1 MFFRKLT
8 RGILHSFL
16 MKKFIIVL
24 FMGISAML
32 QAQNSISGTVT
43 DIRNQPL
50 KGVSVYI
57 SELNKGTSTDE
68 NGKYLFSN
76 LPNRNLKISFNF
88 IGFGVQNKTISSA
101 AKETTLNIMLEE
113 TIFEMDEIIV
123 STAFNKIQS
132 QNVMKVEHESIKNLQ
147 RKGTATLIE
156 GLATIPGVSQVST
169 GTSIGK
175 PVIRG
180 LSGNRVLVYSQGV
193 RIENQQF
200 GDEHGL
206 GLNDSGVESVEVI
219 KGPASLLYGSDALG
233 GVLYFNPEKFA
244 NANTFKANFSQN
256 YFSNT
261 QGSSSSL
268 GLKTSTDN
276 WKFMTRGSYNTHSDY
291 KIADGDR
298 VTNTRYNETDFKTG
312 IGYSDSNISTVFRYN
327 YNNLD
332 LGLPEDGIGEQTT
345 SKKTDF
351 PKQGIFNHLLSLNSI
366 LYFKNSK
373 LDLDLG
379 YIANDRSEFE
389 DSNDAALHMK
399 LKTFNYNAKYHLPKT
414 GKIES
419 IVGVQ
424 GMHQTNTNS
433 GEEYLIPDAVT
444 NDFGVF
450 GTANYE
456 WKTNVLQA
464 GLRFDNRKITT
475 DAQGIAGE
483 EGSFEAIDK
492 SYDSFNAS
500 LGYKTS
506 LADDLTLRL
515 NVASGFRAP
524 NLAELTSNGVH
535 EGTNRYEVGNSN
547 LKTEQNVQT
556 DVNLEYKN
564 SHFEF
569 FVNGFYNH
577 INNYIY
583 TAATGESI
591 DNNLVFDYIQDNAKL
606 YGGEIGLHFHPHP
619 LDWLHFETSFE
630 TVTGKKQNNEYLPL
644 IPANNWDNTIRT
656 EFKIKNWLDEGYAT
670 LNLSSTFNQNNVSGF
685 ETKSNG
691 YRLLN
696 LGFGGT
702 VKLGK
707 TIFDVNVHG
716 NNLFDKKYIAHLSRL
731 KTDGIP
737 NIGRNIVLGV
747 NFNL

>member
-1 MFFRKLT
+1 
-8 RGILHSFL
+8 
-16 MKKFIIVL
+16 MKKIIIAL
-24 FMGISAML
+24 ILGFSAVL
-32 QAQNSISGTVT
+32 QAQNTLSGTVT
-43 DIRNQPL
+43 DLRNQPI
-50 KGVSVYI
+50 KGVSVYA
-57 SELNKGTSTDE
+57 SELYKGTTTDE
-68 NGKYLFSN
+68 NGKYTFFN
-76 LPNRNLKISFNF
+76 LPNRNLKISFAF
-88 IGFGVQNKTISSA
+88 AGFATQNKTVSNL
-101 AKETTLNIMLEE
+101 ENENTLNVILEE
-113 TIFEMDEIIV
+113 AIFEMDEVIV

-156 GLATIPGVSQVST
+156 GLATIPGLAQVST
-169 GTSIGK
+169 GASIGK

-233 GVLYFNPEKFA
+233 GVLYFNTEKFS
-244 NANTFKANFSQN
+244 NANTFKANFSQK

-261 QGSSSSL
+261 AGSSSSF
-268 GLKTSTDN
+268 GLKTATDY
-276 WKFMTRGSYNTHSDY
+276 WKFMARGSYNTHSDY
-291 KIADGDR
+291 RISGGDR

-312 IGYSDSNISTVFRYN
+312 IGYSNAKFSSVLRYN
-327 YNNLD
+327 YNDLD
-332 LGLPEDGIGEQTT
+332 LGIPEEGIADQTK
-345 SKKTDF
+345 SKKTGF
-351 PKQGIFNHLLSLNSI
+351 PKQGVFNHLLSLNSV
-366 LYFKNSK
+366 FFFEKSK
-373 LDLDLG
+373 MDLDLG

-389 DSNDAALHMK
+389 DSNVAALHMK
-399 LKTFNYNAKYHLPKT
+399 LKTFNYNAKYHFPKK
-414 GKIES
+414 GKIET
-419 IVGVQ
+419 IIGVQ
-424 GMHQTNTNS
+424 GMHQTNANS

-456 WKTNVLQA
+456 WNSHVLQA
-464 GLRFDNRKITT
+464 GLRFDNRKISTE
-475 DAQGIAGE
+475 AHGILGD
-483 EGSFEAIDK
+483 EGSFEAISN

-500 LGYKTS
+500 LGYKTN
-506 LADDLTLRL
+506 LADNMTLRL

-547 LKTEQNVQT
+547 LKTEQNVQA
-556 DVNLEYKN
+556 DLNLECKTD
-564 SHFEF
+564 HFEF

-583 TAATGESI
+583 TSATGAMIE
-591 DNNLVFDYIQDNAKL
+591 NNAVFDYIQNNAKL

-630 TVTGKKQNNEYLPL
+630 TVTGEKQNGDYLPL
-644 IPANNWDNTIRT
+644 IPANKWNNTIRT
-656 EFKIKNWLDEGYAT
+656 EFQIRNWMEDAFAT
-670 LNLSSTFNQNNVSGF
+670 LNVSSTFNQKKVSGF
-685 ETKSNG
+685 ETESSG
-691 YRLLN
+691 YNLVN

-707 TIFDVNVHG
+707 TVFDVNING
-716 NNLFDKKYIAHLSRL
+716 NNLFDKRYVTHLSRL
-731 KTDGIP
+731 KIDGIP
-737 NIGRNIVLGV
+737 NIGRNIIFGV

>member
-1 MFFRKLT
+1 
-8 RGILHSFL
+8 
-16 MKKFIIVL
+16 
-24 FMGISAML
+24 MGISAML

-43 DIRNQPL
+43 DLRNQPL

-57 SELNKGTSTDE
+57 SELNKGTATDE
-68 NGKYLFSN
+68 NGKYMFSN
-76 LPNRNLKISFNF
+76 LPNRNLKISFTF
-88 IGFGVQNKTISSA
+88 IGFGVQNKTISST
-101 AKETTLNIMLEE
+101 AKESTLNIILEE

-244 NANTFKANFSQN
+244 NANTFKANFSQK

-298 VTNTRYNETDFKTG
+298 VTNTRYNEADFKTG
-312 IGYSDSNISTVFRYN
+312 IGYSDSNFSSVLRYN

-332 LGLPEDGIGEQTT
+332 LGIPEDGIVEQTT

-389 DSNDAALHMK
+389 DSNEAALHMK
-399 LKTFNYNAKYHLPKT
+399 LKTFNYNVKYHLPKT
-414 GKIES
+414 GKIET

-424 GMHQTNTNS
+424 GMHQTNRNS

-464 GLRFDNRKITT
+464 GLRFDNRKIVT

-506 LADDLTLRL
+506 LADDLTFRL

-535 EGTNRYEVGNSN
+535 EGTNRYEVGSSN
-547 LKTEQNVQT
+547 LKTEQNIQT
-556 DVNLEYKN
+556 DLNLEYKN

-583 TAATGESI
+583 TAATGEILDS
-591 DNNLVFDYIQDNAKL
+591 NLVFDYIQDNAKL
-606 YGGEIGLHFHPHP
+606 YGGEVGLHFHPHP

-630 TVTGKKQNNEYLPL
+630 TVTGKKQNKEYLPL

-656 EFKIKNWLDEGYAT
+656 EFKIKNWLKEGFAT
-670 LNLSSTFNQNNVSGF
+670 LNVSSTFNQKNVSGF
-685 ETKSNG
+685 ETSSNG
-691 YRLLN
+691 YSLVN

-707 TIFDVNVHG
+707 TIFDVNVNG
-716 NNLFDKKYIAHLSRL
+716 NNLLDKRYIAHLSRL
-731 KTDGIP
+731 KTDDIP
-737 NIGRNIVLGV
+737 NMGRNIVLGV

>member
-1 MFFRKLT
+1 
-8 RGILHSFL
+8 
-16 MKKFIIVL
+16 
-24 FMGISAML
+24 ML
-32 QAQNSISGTVT
+32 QAQNTLSGTVT
-43 DIRNQPL
+43 DLKNQPI
-50 KGVSVYI
+50 KGVSVYA
-57 SELNKGTSTDE
+57 SELHKGTTTDE
-68 NGKYLFSN
+68 NGKYTFSN
-76 LPNRNLKISFNF
+76 LPNRNLKISFTL
-88 IGFGVQNKTISSA
+88 IGFATQNKTINSLQ
-101 AKETTLNIMLEE
+101 KENTLDVILEE
-113 TIFEMDEIIV
+113 SIFEMDEVIV

-206 GLNDSGVESVEVI
+206 GLNDSGIESVEVI

-244 NANTFKANFSQN
+244 DANTFKANFSQK

-261 QGSSSSL
+261 AGSNSSL

-276 WKFMTRGSYNTHSDY
+276 WKFMARGSYNTHADY
-291 KIADGDR
+291 KISGGDR

-312 IGYSDSNISTVFRYN
+312 IGYSNAKFSSVLRYN
-327 YNNLD
+327 YNELD
-332 LGLPEDGIGEQTT
+332 LGIPEDGIAEQTT
-345 SKKTDF
+345 SKKTGF
-351 PKQGIFNHLLSLNSI
+351 PKQGIFNHLWSLNNV
-366 LYFKNSK
+366 FFFEKSK

-379 YIANDRSEFE
+379 YVANDRSEFE
-389 DSNDAALHMK
+389 DSNVAVLHMK
-399 LKTFNYNAKYHLPKT
+399 LKTFNYNAKYHLPKM
-414 GKIES
+414 GKIET

-424 GMHQTNTNS
+424 GMHQTNINS

-464 GLRFDNRKITT
+464 GLRFDNRNIAT

-483 EGSFEAIDK
+483 EGSFKAIDK

-500 LGYKTS
+500 LGYKTN
-506 LADDLTLRL
+506 LADDVTLRL

-535 EGTNRYEVGNSN
+535 EGTNRYEIGNSD
-547 LKTEQNVQT
+547 LETEQNVQT
-556 DVNLEYKN
+556 DLNLEYKTD
-564 SHFEF
+564 HFEF

-583 TAATGESI
+583 TSPTGEII
-591 DNNLVFDYIQDNAKL
+591 DDNAVFDYIQDNAKL

-630 TVTGKKQNNEYLPL
+630 TVTGEKQSRSVGRDYLPL
-644 IPANNWDNTIRT
+644 IPANNWNNTIRT
-656 EFKIKNWLDEGYAT
+656 EFKIKNWLEDGFAT
-670 LNLSSTFNQNNVSGF
+670 LNVSSTFNQKNVTGF
-685 ETKSNG
+685 ETESKGFN
-691 YRLLN
+691 LVN

-707 TIFDVNVHG
+707 TAFDVNING
-716 NNLFDKKYIAHLSRL
+716 NNLFDKRYIAHLSRL